1 MPIHLLRSLDLILYV
16 NGLDLKGLKEDEE
29 GERGVPNMNAMLP
42 VIIFWGSSF
51 ALDA

>member
-1 MPIHLLRSLDLILYV
+1 MILYV
-16 NGLDLKGLKEDEE
+16 NGLNLKRTQGGGGKGE
-29 GERGVPNMNAMLP
+29 GVVPNMNAMLP